1 MSGATL
7 TVTDCQFTGNQARGG
22 GQGFGG
28 GIVNV
33 ASRLTV
39 SRSTFIGNQAIGGPG
54 GGAARG
60 GAIDTSNALDVRISD
75 STFVG
80 NQAIG
85 ADGSGGIGF
94 GRGGGLYNTAGIRH
108 AVEN

>member
-7 TVTDCQFTGNQARGG
+7 TVTDCLFTQNQALGGAGG

-28 GIVNV
+28 GILNL

-54 GGAARG
+54 GGRG
-60 GAIDTSNALDVRISD
+60 P
-75 STFVG
+75 
-80 NQAIG
+80 
-85 ADGSGGIGF
+85 
-94 GRGGGLYNTAGIRH
+94 GRRH
-108 AVEN
+108 R